1 MIRSSLVGFGLDR
14 RASGSFLPIF
24 VFFLESVI
32 FEKKKSAA
40 LKLFVLLSLMNIEKK
55 IT

>member
-1 MIRSSLVGFGLDR
+1 MDR
-14 RASGSFLPIF
+14 RASGSFLSIF

-32 FEKKKSAA
+32 SAA

-55 IT
+55 K